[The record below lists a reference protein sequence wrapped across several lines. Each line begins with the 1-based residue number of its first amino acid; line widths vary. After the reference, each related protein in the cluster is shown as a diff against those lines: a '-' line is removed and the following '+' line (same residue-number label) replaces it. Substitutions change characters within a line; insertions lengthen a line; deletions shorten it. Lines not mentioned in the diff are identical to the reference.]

1 MDGLFSTVLRMSLT
15 AGLVILAVLAA
26 RAVLRLAGAPRKYAY
41 VLWAVA
47 LFRLLCP
54 LAPEGPVSP
63 LPAPE
68 AAAALVEGWADD
80 YVGTTATFFDNT
92 PEFQAAVEAGLPVQS
107 GGYVVT
113 APDGV
118 SPPATAGE
126 VLFPWLTSAW
136 AAGAAVLL
144 LRGAISHRR
153 LRRRLVGAVRME
165 GNVYQADHISTPFVM
180 GLFKPRIYLP
190 SGLGEGERGYILRHE
205 RTHIRRLDHLWK
217 LLAFLALAL
226 HWFNPLVWLAFT
238 LAGRDMEASCDE
250 AVLRR
255 TAGDIRA
262 EYAQSILRLA
272 AGRPSPATPLAFG
285 AGDAKDRIRT
295 VLRWK
300 KPARWMTALGA
311 AAAAL
316 VIGAL
321 AVNPASGDPMG
332 HSYRTAE
339 MLYADQRYSFSYTE
353 DTAPQYSVTGTG
365 ELLSRAPSEDE
376 WTYLGELTEISWSRG
391 RRYALFDA
399 LTGRARAVMDQ
410 VARMWRLDTFDQ
422 NGTLYLLMET
432 RRGAA
437 LLGVGYDRP
446 EGESVRWLF
455 RLRAAGQPA
464 EVPAGAGA
472 WTASGSFAY
481 VLQPGEQAVSERP
494 VVLTEEAPDFCYQT
508 TWSLGS
514 MAVQVGLAA
523 EDGTEYL
530 PEFAGGSARGMF
542 RNLPPGS
549 YRVVVR
555 SSTRNLRYAET
566 TTVPLE
572 VTGAIAFTARDA

>member
-41 VLWAVA
+41 VLWAVV

-118 SPPATAGE
+118 SPPAAAGE
-126 VLFPWLTSAW
+126 VLFPWLTAAW
-136 AAGAAVLL
+136 LAGAAVLL

-153 LRRRLVGAVRME
+153 LRRRLVGAVRLE

-190 SGLGEGERGYILRHE
+190 SGLGEGERDYILRHE
-205 RTHIRRLDHLWK
+205 RTHIKRLDHLWK

-262 EYAQSILRLA
+262 DYAQSILRLA

-300 KPARWMTALGA
+300 KPARWLAALGA

-353 DTAPQYSVTGTG
+353 ETAPQYSVTGTG

-376 WTYLGELTEISWSRG
+376 WTYLGELTELSWSRE
-391 RRYALFDA
+391 RRYALFDT
-399 LTGRARAVMDQ
+399 LTGRAREAMDQ

-432 RRGAA
+432 RRGAPCWGWA
-437 LLGVGYDRP
+437 MTGRRGRASAGCPAPAPPDSRRRCRREPGRGRRP
-446 EGESVRWLF
+446 
-455 RLRAAGQPA
+455 AASPM
-464 EVPAGAGA
+464 
-472 WTASGSFAY
+472 SS
-481 VLQPGEQAVSERP
+481 S
-494 VVLTEEAPDFCYQT
+494 
-508 TWSLGS
+508 
-514 MAVQVGLAA
+514 
-523 EDGTEYL
+523 
-530 PEFAGGSARGMF
+530 
-542 RNLPPGS
+542 PGS
-549 YRVVVR
+549 RPCR
-555 SSTRNLRYAET
+555 SG
-566 TTVPLE
+566 PWC
-572 VTGAIAFTARDA
+572 

>member
-1 MDGLFSTVLRMSLT
+1 MGNGLFSALLSMSLT

-41 VLWAVA
+41 VLWAVV

-118 SPPATAGE
+118 SPPAAAGE
-126 VLFPWLTSAW
+126 VLFPWLTAAW
-136 AAGAAVLL
+136 PAGAAVLL

-153 LRRRLVGAVRME
+153 LRRRLVGAVRLE
-165 GNVYQADHISTPFVM
+165 GNVCQADHISTPFVM

-190 SGLGEGERGYILRHE
+190 SGLGEGERDYILRHE
-205 RTHIRRLDHLWK
+205 RTHIKRLDHLWK

-262 EYAQSILRLA
+262 DYAQSILRLA

-332 HSYRTAE
+332 YAYQVTE
-339 MLYADQRYSFSYTE
+339 TLYADQRYSFSYTE

-376 WTYLGELTEISWSRG
+376 WTYLGELAEISWSLE
-391 RRYALFDA
+391 RRYALFDT
-399 LTGRARAVMDQ
+399 LTGRAQEAMDQ
-410 VARMWRLDTFDQ
+410 VARM
-422 NGTLYLLMET
+422 
-432 RRGAA
+432 
-437 LLGVGYDRP
+437 
-446 EGESVRWLF
+446 
-455 RLRAAGQPA
+455 
-464 EVPAGAGA
+464 
-472 WTASGSFAY
+472 
-481 VLQPGEQAVSERP
+481 
-494 VVLTEEAPDFCYQT
+494 
-508 TWSLGS
+508 
-514 MAVQVGLAA
+514 
-523 EDGTEYL
+523 
-530 PEFAGGSARGMF
+530 
-542 RNLPPGS
+542 
-549 YRVVVR
+549 
-555 SSTRNLRYAET
+555 
-566 TTVPLE
+566 
-572 VTGAIAFTARDA
+572 

>member
-41 VLWAVA
+41 VLWAVV

-118 SPPATAGE
+118 SPPAAAGE
-126 VLFPWLTSAW
+126 VLFPWLTAAW
-136 AAGAAVLL
+136 LAGAAVLL

-153 LRRRLVGAVRME
+153 LRRRLVGAVRLE

-190 SGLGEGERGYILRHE
+190 SGLGEGERDYILRHE
-205 RTHIRRLDHLWK
+205 RTHIKRLDHLWK

-262 EYAQSILRLA
+262 DYAQSILRLA

-332 HSYRTAE
+332 YAYQVTE
-339 MLYADQRYSFSYTE
+339 TLYADQRYSFSYTE

-376 WTYLGELTEISWSRG
+376 WTYLGELAEISWSLE
-391 RRYALFDA
+391 RRYALFDT
-399 LTGRARAVMDQ
+399 LTGRAQEAMDQ
-410 VARMWRLDTFDQ
+410 VARM
-422 NGTLYLLMET
+422 
-432 RRGAA
+432 
-437 LLGVGYDRP
+437 
-446 EGESVRWLF
+446 
-455 RLRAAGQPA
+455 
-464 EVPAGAGA
+464 
-472 WTASGSFAY
+472 
-481 VLQPGEQAVSERP
+481 
-494 VVLTEEAPDFCYQT
+494 
-508 TWSLGS
+508 
-514 MAVQVGLAA
+514 
-523 EDGTEYL
+523 
-530 PEFAGGSARGMF
+530 
-542 RNLPPGS
+542 
-549 YRVVVR
+549 
-555 SSTRNLRYAET
+555 
-566 TTVPLE
+566 
-572 VTGAIAFTARDA
+572 